1 MGSLDSAFYY
11 AFKSLKVENENG
23 DIGTKAFTYDILSR
37 AYLKK
42 NRVDS
47 AIYYGKLGLAAAKE
61 TGTIEFMRDNTLA
74 LADAYAA
81 KKSQWR

>member
-1 MGSLDSAFYY
+1 MCIRDS
-11 AFKSLKVENENG
+11 
-23 DIGTKAFTYDILSR
+23 SR

-74 LADAYAA
+74 LADA
-81 KKSQWR
+81 